1 MKLKKIASLMLAGI
15 MAVSMLAGC
24 KSGTPNPN
32 PGEGEGEGNT
42 ATGYSVALGD
52 ALADTLKDAEI
63 DDIVTFSN
71 NADDQAALEDAL
83 GNLERDQ
90 LFITS
95 GAAGLGDLQDPEA
108 VADFKKAAKLDR
120 ETLVNKAD
128 KIFDY
133 KYNINKTV
141 KVGDI
146 FYVDATVE
154 MDKAID
160 RIVAEYKNAFADLE
174 DSITIQNKVGEKL
187 VYDFNYTVSVSV
199 VNVPAPDVTIYTGST
214 NFIAVT
220 VTRTV
225 A

>member
-52 ALADTLKDAEI
+52 ALADTLKEAKI

-83 GNLERDQ
+83 GNLGRDQ
-90 LFITS
+90 LFNTS
-95 GAAGLGDLQDPEA
+95 FKDGLGDLRDPEA
-108 VADFKKAAKLDR
+108 VADFAKAAELDR
-120 ETLVNKAD
+120 NTLTSNNA
-128 KIFDY
+128 IFNY

-146 FYVDATVE
+146 FYVDATVG

-160 RIVAEYKNAFADLE
+160 RIVAAYKGAFADLK
-174 DSITIQNKVGEKL
+174 DSITIRNGANDKL

-199 VNVPAPDVTIYTGST
+199 VNVPSPDVTIYTGST

>member
-83 GNLERDQ
+83 GNLERGQ

-95 GAAGLGDLQDPEA
+95 GGKGLGDLQDPEA

-120 ETLVNKAD
+120 DTLTSNNA
-128 KIFDY
+128 IFNY

-160 RIVAEYKNAFADLE
+160 RIVAEYKDAFAGLE
-174 DSITIQNKVGEKL
+174 DSITIQNRVGEKL

-199 VNVPAPDVTIYTGST
+199 VNVPSPDVTIYTGST

>member
-1 MKLKKIASLMLAGI
+1 MKLKKIASLML
-15 MAVSMLAGC
+15 VSMLAGC

-52 ALADTLKDAEI
+52 ALADALKGTDVEDVITFADSN
-63 DDIVTFSN
+63 DDK
-71 NADDQAALEDAL
+71 AALEDAL
-83 GNLERDQ
+83 GNLGRAQ
-90 LFITS
+90 LWVTDNVDAF
-95 GAAGLGDLQDPEA
+95 GDLQDTEA

-120 ETLVNKAD
+120 ATLINGAGA
-128 KIFDY
+128 IYDY
-133 KYNINKTV
+133 EYNINKTV

-146 FYVDATVE
+146 FYIDSNVE
-154 MDKAID
+154 MSKVINQ
-160 RIVAEYKNAFADLE
+160 IVAVYGDAFAELK
-174 DSITIQNKVGEKL
+174 DSLKVMDVNDKEL

-199 VNVPAPDVTIYTGST
+199 VNVPSPDVTIYTGST